1 MFRFVAIALVF
12 ALFAG
17 SFAFVDGRQVTAASA
32 ACPPNPSPPNPA
44 DPSMILNQP
53 IAGATVTSP
62 VHLAGFARVFEA
74 HVDIQILSA
83 SGAVLVETF
92 TMSAEAGP
100 TLAPFSADVPFTVL
114 TPQAGCIRAFAY
126 SPADG
131 TPRSIVQVEVNLSP
145 GTAPTPAAPATPGP
159 ITPPSTGS
167 GGLADAEARTFVPFV
182 LAGALLTAVV
192 CVRLRRGGIRP

>member
-1 MFRFVAIALVF
+1 MSRFAALVAIVALALV
-12 ALFAG
+12 LLP
-17 SFAFVDGRQVTAASA
+17 SA
-32 ACPPNPSPPNPA
+32 AAPARATTLACPANPDPPNPA

-100 TLAPFSADVPFTVL
+100 VLAPFSADVPFTVL
-114 TPQAGCIRAFAY
+114 TAQAGCIRVFAY

-145 GTAPTPAAPATPGP
+145 GAAPTPAATATPGP
-159 ITPPSTGS
+159 IAPPSTGD
-167 GGLADAEARTFVPFV
+167 GGLARGTATDSAPF
-182 LAGALLTAVV
+182 AAIAILLTAAA
-192 CVRLRRGGIRP
+192 CVSLRRGGIRA